1 MQAGKEKLL
10 WMYEKMVEIRYY
22 EETLAAVYMEG
33 KLPPNIQKGLAFD
46 VGAGPVGPGALAAVL
61 RAPAVCDGAAAQSG
75 RRAGL
80 PLRQTAQLTG
90 S

>member
-33 KLPPNIQKGLAFD
+33 KLPPNTQKGLAFD
-46 VGAGPVGPGALAAVL
+46 I
-61 RAPAVCDGAAAQSG
+61 S
-75 RRAGL
+75 
-80 PLRQTAQLTG
+80 RQPT
-90 S
+90 